1 MELET
6 VVNTILIGLGI
17 FLIVRIFL
25 ITFLAKR
32 LQQKLLVD
40 KYMAIIHS
48 PQYQV
53 KGKYE

>member
-1 MELET
+1 MELDT

-17 FLIVRIFL
+17 FLLVRVVL
-25 ITFLAKR
+25 IYFVAKK
-32 LQQKLLVD
+32 LQEQLLVD
-40 KYMAIIHS
+40 QYTAILNA